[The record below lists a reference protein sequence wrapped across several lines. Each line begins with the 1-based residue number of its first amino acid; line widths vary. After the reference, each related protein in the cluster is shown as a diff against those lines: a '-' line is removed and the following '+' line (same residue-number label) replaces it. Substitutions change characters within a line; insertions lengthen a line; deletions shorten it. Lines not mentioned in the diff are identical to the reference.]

1 MNLHLSQY
9 GSSIKLDNGQF
20 KIRTKEKLEV
30 LNPSLVKRIYL
41 NRSVSLSTDVLF
53 KAIEMGIPI
62 ILKQRNGQV
71 AGRMW
76 SAKYGSI
83 TTLRRRQLQLS
94 EGENAY
100 LLIKDILNQKL
111 LNQYQL
117 LLIFDPQAKDELD
130 FLEGRRAQIER
141 HRRKLLASPISN
153 LKDFKK
159 KVMGYEGSAGRAYFE
174 TISHFLPKMYQF
186 AERAQRPAGDM
197 FNSSLNYCYGMLYS
211 LIEGFLIE
219 SGLDPYTGLLH
230 RDDYNKPVFVYDI
243 IERYRIWADLV
254 VIRLCR
260 QYILFEDFF
269 IREGEALLL
278 NEFGRKIIV
287 HAFSEYMEERI
298 AFAGKK
304 LSREGHIRSYIQAL
318 AGAIG
323 NGNIESIC
331 SI

>member
-1 MNLHLSQY
+1 MNLHLSKY

-20 KIRTKEKLEV
+20 KVRTKEKLEV

-41 NRSVSLSTDVLF
+41 NSSVSLSTDVLF

-62 ILKQRNGQV
+62 ILKQRNGKV

-83 TTLRRRQLQLS
+83 TTLRRKQLQLS
-94 EGENAY
+94 EGEDAF

-111 LNQYQL
+111 LNQQQL
-117 LLIFDPQAKDELD
+117 LLIFDPQAKDDLS
-130 FLEGRRAQIER
+130 FLEGRRAHIER
-141 HRRKLLASPISN
+141 QRRKLLATDLNN
-153 LKDFKK
+153 LKEFKK
-159 KVMGYEGSAGRAYFE
+159 KVMGYEGSAGKAYFQ
-174 TISHFLPKMYQF
+174 TISYFLPKMYQF
-186 AERAQRPAGDM
+186 TERAQRPAGDM
-197 FNSSLNYCYGMLYS
+197 FNTSLNYCYGMLYS
-211 LIEGFLIE
+211 LIEGYLIE

-269 IREGEALLL
+269 SKDGQALLL
-278 NEFGRKIIV
+278 NEFGRKIMV
-287 HAFSEYMEERI
+287 HAFSEYMEEKI
-298 AFAGKK
+298 ALAGKQ

-323 NGNIESIC
+323 NDKIESLC